1 MKTNLETAIS
11 FAKKTEKIGNI
22 LQIVLFGSVAS
33 GEDTPHSDI
42 DIAIIHNSNDKYK
55 LMSEVNKNKPEKV
68 QTTFININEL
78 ASEAELVGALS
89 GEGLLLYGSPIS
101 IQEKKLKL
109 QPKVLI
115 NYSLVGMLQTEKVK
129 VNRSLYGS
137 YSESTAN
144 DKKYVTKTRGVANRP
159 GIQKINN
166 SVLLAERKLALQ
178 IIKTLKLFKVNYKTI
193 PFWTY

>member
-1 MKTNLETAIS
+1 MKTNLETATS
-11 FAKKTEKIGNI
+11 FAKKIEKIGHI

-33 GEDTPHSDI
+33 GEDTQHSDI

-55 LMSEVNKNKPEKV
+55 LMSEVNKNKPEKI
-68 QTTFININEL
+68 QTTFVNINEL
-78 ASEAELVGALS
+78 ATEAELVGALS

-115 NYSLVGMLQTEKVK
+115 TYSLVGMPQTEKVK

-137 YSESTAN
+137 YSESASN
-144 DKKYVTKTRGVANRP
+144 GKKYVTETRGVANRP
-159 GIQKINN
+159 GIHKINN